1 MEWGKW
7 VINNIS
13 FWCGSIKSMILKNP
27 WEAVRNKFQVFFPI
41 FLIFLAGSCSK
52 IGDYARE
59 RADKAAYGIIEQK
72 QIEALGK
79 AGEFT
84 IDQTPDSATEKLLS
98 EAPRLDMSQD
108 AYTTPAYTIGL
119 SETLAIAIA
128 NNRNYKAQRESLYSQ
143 ALSLTEVRR
152 DYTPLF
158 SGSVSGGVTRT
169 EQGDNVEW
177 FGSRGFSLGV
187 SKVLATGGRITMDF
201 SHSFARYFTND
212 PLPGA
217 SNSLSVSM
225 TQPLLRGA
233 GSLVAHEGLRQAE
246 RSMIYSVR
254 SFRRFQQSFII
265 DVVSRYYDLLGSQD
279 ELHNARNNYNTVV
292 DNWNKLRKL
301 AQGGKVSNIEVDQG
315 RQKVLQAEAGLS
327 RSRRY
332 YGRRLDE
339 FKIFLG
345 IPVNLDLGPDPGE
358 LDVIASRGLMRPD
371 MNLNQAIEIARA
383 ERLDM
388 KNILDQLEDS
398 KRGLRIALRNFLPDL
413 NFGYNFSTTTGDD
426 KDRVK
431 LDFDNNTNDL
441 GLSLGLP
448 FDWTLRRNNY
458 RRAMIGTE
466 QSQRSQEQFQEQLI
480 LEVRDAWR
488 ELEESRIDY
497 GIQLESLRLAER
509 RVEMS
514 ALFLQ
519 SGRATARDL
528 LEAEDELLASRNALT
543 QALVSHTIQRLR
555 FWNTIERLEIDEK
568 GMWMDEENP

>member
-1 MEWGKW
+1 
-7 VINNIS
+7 
-13 FWCGSIKSMILKNP
+13 MILKNP
-27 WEAVRNKFQVFFPI
+27 WEALKNKLQVFIPI
-41 FLIFLAGSCSK
+41 FIIFLAGACSR

-59 RADKAAYGIIEQK
+59 RADKAAYGIVEQK
-72 QIEALGK
+72 QVEALGK

-84 IDQTPDSATEKLLS
+84 IDQTRDSATEKLLS
-98 EAPRLDMSQD
+98 EAPRLDLSQD
-108 AYTTPAYTIGL
+108 AYTTPTYTIGL
-119 SETLAIAIA
+119 SEALAIAIA
-128 NNRNYKAQRESLYSQ
+128 NNRDYKAQRESLYAQ

-152 DYTPLF
+152 DFKPLF

-187 SKVLATGGRITMDF
+187 SRVLATGARITMDF
-201 SHSFARYFTND
+201 SHSFVRYFTND
-212 PLPGA
+212 PRPGA

-279 ELHNARNNYNTVV
+279 ELRNARNNYNTVV
-292 DNWNKLRKL
+292 DNWKKLGKL

-327 RSRRY
+327 RSRRS

-345 IPVNLDLGPDPGE
+345 VPVYLDLGPDPGE
-358 LDVIASRGLMRPD
+358 LDVVASRGLMKPD
-371 MNLNQAIEIARA
+371 MNLNKAIEIARA
-383 ERLDM
+383 ERLDL
-388 KNILDQLEDS
+388 KNSLDQLEDG
-398 KRGLRIALRNFLPDL
+398 KRGLKIALRNFLPDL
-413 NFGYNFSTTTGDD
+413 NLGYNFSTSTGDD

-431 LDFDNNTNDL
+431 LDFDDHTNNL

-448 FDWTLRRNNY
+448 FDWTLRRNSY
-458 RRAMIGTE
+458 RRALIGLDQT
-466 QSQRSQEQFQEQLI
+466 QRSLDQFQEQLI

-497 GIQLESLRLAER
+497 GIQLESVRLAER
-509 RVEMS
+509 RVEMA

-568 GMWMDEENP
+568 GMWVDDGNQ